1 MMAMIK
7 KSRAIFALTTV
18 LVIIF
23 LVQPITQ
30 LSTVEGNPIPTSPI
44 MVIALPEPYEKGRIY
59 QETTL
64 HVAVIILQSS
74 ESPKITDISYS
85 LDGNTKMPLN
95 LSFQTAFGKTGY
107 NATGTMG
114 NLTNGYHSLTAYAL
128 DTQRKVM
135 STSTTFLVNTSFSYP
150 KFLLSPMNAS
160 YSKNEVPLTY
170 TTARA
175 IRPVVY
181 YRLDDYSNYIG
192 GIVLT
197 YNITL
202 SGLSEGQHKVTIKAE
217 NVFGNYS
224 ENTVYF
230 EVNTVKPEQPLVLG
244 TQTIALGIAVA
255 VIVVVAVAVIML
267 YKKKNR
273 VSDGIG

>member
-1 MMAMIK
+1 MIK
-7 KSRAIFALTTV
+7 KSKAIFAFTTL

-23 LVQPITQ
+23 LLQPIAQ
-30 LSTVEGNPIPTSPI
+30 LITVEGNPIPTSPKI
-44 MVIALPEPYEKGRIY
+44 VIASPESYEKGKIY
-59 QETTL
+59 QETTV
-64 HVAVIILQSS
+64 HVAVLVVQSS
-74 ESPKITDISYS
+74 QSLKITDISYS
-85 LDGNTKMPLN
+85 IEGNTKIPLN

-128 DTQRKVM
+128 DTQRKVI
-135 STSTTFLVNTSFSYP
+135 STSTTFLVNTTFSYP
-150 KFLLSPMNAS
+150 KFLLSPMNTS
-160 YSKNEVPLTY
+160 YSKNKVPLTY
-170 TTARA
+170 TTGKAT
-175 IRPVVY
+175 RPVVY

-197 YNITL
+197 SNTTL

-217 NVFGNYS
+217 NVFANYS

-230 EVNTVKPEQPLVLG
+230 EINTAKIEQPLAFG
-244 TQTIALGIAVA
+244 TQTIALGIIVA
-255 VIVVVAVAVIML
+255 VLVVVAVAIIML
-267 YKKKNR
+267 YTKRNK